1 MRIAIASILHETN
14 TYRRE
19 QTQASDFRQ
28 ARGEQILKSRGNATD
43 IGGFVTAC
51 EKRGIEPLPILAVGA
66 EPSGTIA
73 RQAYEGFK
81 AEILDGLENAR
92 PYDGVV
98 LGMHGAGV
106 VDGIDDLEADLAEA
120 VRHLI
125 GEGTPLVATFDLHG
139 NVSQRMADA
148 LDGVFACHQYPHMDP
163 HERSNEAV
171 ALIVRMLE
179 ESFRP
184 TTVVETV
191 PLLVPMTTT
200 FVGPGKTM
208 LAEMLEA
215 ELEAGVIDVSWF
227 HGFPYADIDLVG
239 THVAVTTEGDRGLA
253 EAVAKRMGRRLW
265 ESRASFR
272 PHGLTPEEAIESALL
287 EKEGPV
293 VINETSDNPGCG
305 APGDG
310 THLLRAML
318 DAKLDSAC
326 FGYIVD
332 RDVVNQA
339 ITAGVGATIDIV
351 LGAKYDDLHGEPIR
365 AIAYIK
371 AIHDGD
377 LTLQA
382 MFRGARWR
390 IGPLARLLVDGI
402 DIVVGSRRSQ
412 TFDTE
417 PFLAVGIDVTRYKI
431 VALKS
436 SHHFRGCF
444 QDLAAKIITTDPPG
458 LTTHRIN
465 GFARE
470 NLRHSV
476 WPLDA
481 ETQYDQ

>member
-1 MRIAIASILHETN
+1 MRIAIAGISHETN

-19 QTQASDFRQ
+19 QTQAADFGQ
-28 ARGEQILKSRGNATD
+28 ARGEQILKARGNATD
-43 IGGFVTAC
+43 MGGFVTAC

-73 RQAYEGFK
+73 RQAYDGFK
-81 AEILDGLENAR
+81 DEILAGLESLR

-163 HERSNEAV
+163 HERSEEAV

-184 TTVVETV
+184 TTFIETV

-200 FVGPGKTM
+200 FVGTGKAM

-215 ELEAGVIDVSWF
+215 ESEAGVIDVSWF

-239 THVAVTTEGDRGLA
+239 THVAVTTQGDREQA
-253 EAVAKRMGRRLW
+253 EAIAKRMGQRLW
-265 ESRASFR
+265 EQRESFR
-272 PHGLTPEEAIESALL
+272 PRGLTPEDAIEQALG
-287 EKEGPV
+287 EKATPV

-318 DAKLDSAC
+318 EAKLDNAC

-332 RDVVNQA
+332 KDVVAQA
-339 ITAGVGATIDIV
+339 VDAGVGATIDIT
-351 LGAKYDDLHGEPIR
+351 LGARYDDLHGDPIQTT
-365 AIAYIK
+365 AYIK

-390 IGPLARLLVDGI
+390 IGPLARLVVDGV

-417 PFLAVGIDVTRYKI
+417 PFLAVGIDVTRYRI

-436 SHHFRGCF
+436 SHHFRGGF
-444 QDLAAKIITTDPPG
+444 QDLAATIITADPPG
-458 LTTHRIN
+458 LTTHRIG
-465 GFARE
+465 GFPRD
-470 NLRHSV
+470 NLQHDV
-476 WPLDA
+476 WPLAA
-481 ETQYDQ
+481 ETQYDP